1 MTFYEGP
8 LFSINYFFSSKYHDI
23 VMKGSRWEAISYNCK
38 ILKHAFLYWKIIEQ
52 NLFCICFFFF
62 IFSFFFKYNSS
73 QERFFRQIKHV
84 NLKISIETI
93 FFSFFFARK
102 KIICVSHRIIFLYIK
117 KLAYTSTTNLDLLQ
131 TFFLLCQNRV
141 AVARNL

>member
-62 IFSFFFKYNSS
+62 IFSFFSNIIAVKNV
-73 QERFFRQIKHV
+73 FFRQIKHV
-84 NLKISIETI
+84 NLKISIEII
-93 FFSFFFARK
+93 FFSLFFCAQKNNLRISSHHISLHQKISVHFYYKLRFAANVFFALSK
-102 KIICVSHRIIFLYIK
+102 
-117 KLAYTSTTNLDLLQ
+117 
-131 TFFLLCQNRV
+131 
-141 AVARNL
+141 